1 MPDPYPDLGPNQRRS
16 RDDPSGTRV
25 PRARLE
31 RAWSGYH
38 NPLMTNF
45 GVLVHEGKSLG
56 QGPEELRTALA
67 DAGFPDP
74 PWCTVAKSKK
84 APKRVRS
91 LLDEGVERLL
101 VWGGDGTVRRCIDTL
116 VTENAKVELAIL
128 PAGTANLL
136 AKALQVPI
144 DLHGALDVAL
154 HGIPRAIDVGVV
166 NGQAFAVMAGTG
178 FDALMIRDADSAK
191 DRLGKLA
198 YLRAGARN
206 LGHSG
211 AEVTIQI
218 EGRDWFEGRAA
229 CVLVG
234 NVGRILGG
242 VEVFPDARCDDG
254 LLDVGVLR
262 ARRRTDWLR
271 VGARAVFGRIDSSP
285 LVEITRAAK
294 ATIRLDRTL
303 PWQLDG
309 GDQPRAKKFD
319 VSILPG
325 RQSIL
330 VPTP

>member
-1 MPDPYPDLGPNQRRS
+1 
-16 RDDPSGTRV
+16 
-25 PRARLE
+25 
-31 RAWSGYH
+31 
-38 NPLMTNF
+38 MTKL

-56 QGPEELRTALA
+56 KGPEELRTALA

-74 PWCTVAKSKK
+74 PWCEVAKSKK
-84 APKRVRS
+84 SPKRVRQ

-116 VTENAKVELAIL
+116 VAENAKVELAIL

-136 AKALQVPI
+136 AKALDVPI
-144 DLHGALDVAL
+144 DLHDALDVAL
-154 HGIPRAIDVGVV
+154 HGIARPVDIGIV
-166 NGQAFAVMAGTG
+166 NGEAFAVMAGTG

-198 YLRAGARN
+198 YVRAGARN

-211 AEVTIQI
+211 AEVRIRSRRR
-218 EGRDWFEGRAA
+218 GLVRRA
-229 CVLVG
+229 
-234 NVGRILGG
+234 RG
-242 VEVFPDARCDDG
+242 VRARG
-254 LLDVGVLR
+254 QRRAHPRRRSRSSPTPGSTTALLDVGVLTAEAPHRLAARRGSRR
-262 ARRRTDWLR
+262 ARPDRL
-271 VGARAVFGRIDSSP
+271 VAARPDHPGHS
-285 LVEITRAAK
+285 K

-319 VSILPG
+319 VSVLPG